1 MRPKSLFFP
10 LLFLMIY
17 GCNIRNGANIPY
29 FQVKDAFYQSWV
41 LSENEKGTNI
51 ILKMEKVDKNIV
63 FDSLIFRGVML
74 KVSISFENDQ
84 VILKSV
90 LPVGI
95 TRIETKN
102 KLVQKPDQLL
112 YKYFGTKG
120 FYPLKN
126 IRREKGK
133 YF

>member
-1 MRPKSLFFP
+1 MRPKSLFFF

-17 GCNIRNGANIPY
+17 GCNIRNGSNINY

-41 LSENEKGTNI
+41 LNENEKGTNI
-51 ILKMEKVDKNIV
+51 ILKMENVDKNIV

-74 KVSISFENDQ
+74 TVSISFENDQ

-95 TRIETKN
+95 SRIETKN

-112 YKYFGTKG
+112 YKYFGIRG
-120 FYPLKN
+120 FYPLKD

>member
-1 MRPKSLFFP
+1 MRPKSLFSL
-10 LLFLMIY
+10 LLFLIIY
-17 GCNIRNGANIPY
+17 GCNIRNGNNTSY

-41 LSENEKGTNI
+41 LTENEKGTNI
-51 ILKMEKVDKNIV
+51 ILKLENVDKNIV

-74 KVSISFENDQ
+74 SVSISFDNDN

-95 TRIETKN
+95 SRIETKN
-102 KLVQKPDQLL
+102 KLVQQPDQLL
-112 YKYFGTKG
+112 YKYFGTRG
-120 FYPLKN
+120 FYPLKD
-126 IRREKGK
+126 IRREKSK

>member
-1 MRPKSLFFP
+1 MRPKSLFF
-10 LLFLMIY
+10 LLFLLMIY
-17 GCNIRNGANIPY
+17 GCNIRNGNKIAY
-29 FQVKDAFYQSWV
+29 FQVKDAYYQSWV

-51 ILKMEKVDKNIV
+51 ILKLENVAKNLV

-74 KVSISFENDQ
+74 SVSISLENDQ

-95 TRIETKN
+95 SRIETKN

-112 YKYFGTKG
+112 YKYYGTRG
-120 FYPLKN
+120 FYLLKD